1 MTYGYPPPP
10 AVARPIPRV
19 DLAVSIT
26 ALVLTVAG
34 GAVAAFF
41 GIFIMAFTDHC
52 PPATC
57 HIDTGVTAMVT
68 GFTVAA
74 IVWLAG
80 TVLTIVR
87 LVRRAAAWPFALGTL
102 ALCAAACV
110 AGIGG
115 YLLAVGG

>member
-1 MTYGYPPPP
+1 MTYGYPPQPP
-10 AVARPIPRV
+10 AERPISRG

-41 GIFIMAFTDHC
+41 GIFFMAFTDHC
-52 PPATC
+52 PPETC
-57 HIDTGVTAMVT
+57 HIDTGVTAMFT

-74 IVWLAG
+74 VLWLAG

-87 LVRRAAAWPFALGTL
+87 LVRRSAAWPFAVGTL
-102 ALCAAACV
+102 ALCAAACI

-115 YLLAVGG
+115 YLVAVGG